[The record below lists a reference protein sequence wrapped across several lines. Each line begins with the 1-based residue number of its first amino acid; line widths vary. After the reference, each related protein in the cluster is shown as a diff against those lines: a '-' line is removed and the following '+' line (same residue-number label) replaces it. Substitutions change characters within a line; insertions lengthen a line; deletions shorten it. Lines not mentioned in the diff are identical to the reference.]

1 LPPQIF
7 KYFHDDRQAVV
18 VKFNK
23 KICLLGDEG
32 VGKTSLIKRFVFD
45 QFDGTYVRTIGTKIS
60 KKDIMVQG
68 KDGKPVQLFLMV
80 WDIVGHK
87 SPKKVPAT
95 YYAGVEGFI
104 VVFDTTRPETFNDL
118 DFWVNSIMVEKNYAP
133 VVVLLGNKCD
143 LVDQRRVTPEQLEG
157 MAKKLNAMSFLTS
170 AKTGENVETAFQR
183 LGNELVIRHTGPGW
197 SWV

>member
-1 LPPQIF
+1 M
-7 KYFHDDRQAVV
+7 V

-32 VGKTSLIKRFVFD
+32 VGKTSLIKRFVFN
-45 QFDGTYVRTIGTKIS
+45 QFEDSYIRTIGTKIS

-87 SPKKVPAT
+87 SSKKVPAT
-95 YYAGVEGFI
+95 YYAGVEGII
-104 VVFDTTRPETFNDL
+104 VVFDLTRPETFSDL
-118 DFWVNSIMVEKNYAP
+118 DFWVNSIMAEKNYSP
-133 VVVLLGNKCD
+133 VVVLMGNKSD
-143 LVDQRRVTPEQLEG
+143 LKDQQKVTEEEFQK
-157 MAKKLNAMSFLTS
+157 MAAKLNAIHFLTS
-170 AKTGENVETAFQR
+170 AKTGENVEEAFLR
-183 LGNELVIRHTGPGW
+183 LGNELVLKHTGPGW

>member
-1 LPPQIF
+1 
-7 KYFHDDRQAVV
+7 VV

-32 VGKTSLIKRFVFD
+32 VGKTSLIKRFVFN
-45 QFDGTYVRTIGTKIS
+45 QFEDSYIRTIGTKIS

-87 SPKKVPAT
+87 SSKKVPAT
-95 YYAGVEGFI
+95 YYAGVEGII
-104 VVFDTTRPETFNDL
+104 VVFDLTRPETFSDL
-118 DFWVNSIMVEKNYAP
+118 DFWVNSIMSEKNYSP
-133 VVVLLGNKCD
+133 VVVLMGNKSD
-143 LVDQRRVTPEQLEG
+143 LKDQQKVTEEELQK
-157 MAKKLNAMSFLTS
+157 MASKLNAIYFLTS
-170 AKTGENVETAFQR
+170 AKTGENVEEAFLK
-183 LGNELVIRHTGPGW
+183 LGNELVLKHTGPGW

>member
-1 LPPQIF
+1 M
-7 KYFHDDRQAVV
+7 V

-32 VGKTSLIKRFVFD
+32 VGKTSLIKRFVFN
-45 QFDGTYVRTIGTKIS
+45 QFEDSYIRTIGTKIS

-87 SPKKVPAT
+87 SSKKVPAT
-95 YYAGVEGFI
+95 NYAGVEGII
-104 VVFDTTRPETFNDL
+104 VVFDLTRPETFSDL
-118 DFWVNSIMVEKNYAP
+118 DFWVNSIMSEKNYSP
-133 VVVLLGNKCD
+133 VVVLMGNKSD
-143 LVDQRRVTPEQLEG
+143 LKDQQKVTEEELQK
-157 MAKKLNAMSFLTS
+157 MASKLNAIYFLTS
-170 AKTGENVETAFQR
+170 AKTGENVEEAFLK
-183 LGNELVIRHTGPGW
+183 LGNELVLKHTGPGW

>member
-1 LPPQIF
+1 M
-7 KYFHDDRQAVV
+7 V

-32 VGKTSLIKRFVFD
+32 VGKTSLIKRFVFN
-45 QFDGTYVRTIGTKIS
+45 QFEDSYIRTIGTKIS

-87 SPKKVPAT
+87 SSKKVPAT
-95 YYAGVEGFI
+95 YYAGVEGII
-104 VVFDTTRPETFNDL
+104 VVFDLTRPETFSDL
-118 DFWVNSIMVEKNYAP
+118 DFWVNSIMSEKNYSP
-133 VVVLLGNKCD
+133 VVVLMGNKSD
-143 LVDQRRVTPEQLEG
+143 LKDQQKVTEEELQK
-157 MAKKLNAMSFLTS
+157 MASKLNAIYFLTS
-170 AKTGENVETAFQR
+170 AKTGENVEEAFLK
-183 LGNELVIRHTGPGW
+183 LGNELVLKHTGPGW

>member
-1 LPPQIF
+1 LGPTIL
-7 KYFHDDRQAVV
+7 KYSQADKQGVV

-32 VGKTSLIKRFVFD
+32 VGKTSLIKRFVFN
-45 QFDGTYVRTIGTKIS
+45 QFEDSYIRTIGTKIS

-87 SPKKVPAT
+87 SSKKVPAT
-95 YYAGVEGFI
+95 YYAGVEGII
-104 VVFDTTRPETFNDL
+104 VVFDLTRPETFSDL
-118 DFWVNSIMVEKNYAP
+118 DFWVNSIMAEKNYSP
-133 VVVLLGNKCD
+133 VVVLLGNKSD
-143 LVDQRRVTPEQLEG
+143 LKDQQKVTEEEFQK
-157 MAKKLNAMSFLTS
+157 MASKLNAIYFLTS
-170 AKTGENVETAFQR
+170 AKTGANVEEAFLK
-183 LGNELVIRHTGPGW
+183 LGNELVLKHTGPGW